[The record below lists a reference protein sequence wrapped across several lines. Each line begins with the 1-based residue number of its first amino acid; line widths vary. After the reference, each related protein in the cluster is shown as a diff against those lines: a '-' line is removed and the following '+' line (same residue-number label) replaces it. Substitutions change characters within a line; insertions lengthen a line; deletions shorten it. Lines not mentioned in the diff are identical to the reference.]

1 MSHRYIKGFAVAMA
15 LGLGVAACSSSHSGS
30 GTSASGKN
38 VTITEESVTGVTFT
52 QNFNPFDANSLGTQ
66 ANVRSLTW
74 EPLFEFDSLQPGV
87 YHPMLGKS
95 FTWSNGGKT
104 LTVAL
109 RTGVK
114 FSDGT
119 PFTSAD
125 VAYTFNTINTNAA
138 ANYSGVPAMS
148 SVTTPDSSTVVLNF
162 KTAQYS
168 NIFAIAGDT
177 FIVPKHIFS
186 SISNLPTA
194 TIAKPVGTGPYVLKS
209 FTTQLVTFTANPH
222 YWGGTPPITTVQIP
236 YYSGNTA
243 ATTALAA
250 GQLDWGGNEIP
261 DLQSLYVSKDPAH
274 NHYWF
279 PGGNTVTLWVN
290 VAKGGP
296 LADPK
301 VRQAISAGLNRQ
313 ELSSKGEY
321 GYEAPATS
329 SSGLILPTQ
338 QQSLAASL
346 ANDISATPSAT
357 KVASL
362 LSSDGYSKDSKG
374 MWAKSGKEISF
385 SVEDPTAF
393 TDYYADAQLI
403 AGQLKAVG
411 INATVDGVA
420 APAWFTDAADGN
432 FQTMVHWGG
441 GVGGAADP
449 FPFGQYQYWMDSSIG
464 APLGQSAT
472 SNYGRYSN
480 PQAQAAIT
488 AFENTN
494 DTAAQATQL
503 QKLESIEST
512 EMPTIPLVYG
522 ADWNEYSTAR
532 ITGWPSQSDPY
543 MDPSPDDPEVG
554 YTLLHLK
561 AAS

>member
-1 MSHRYIKGFAVAMA
+1 MTALARKLAVYAITAWVAITVNFLLPHLMPGNPVQTMIGKLQGRVTPQTQKAIELQFGIGLHQSLWSQYTSYWSELFHGNLGQSITLSAPVSTVLGQTLPWTVGLLGAATVISFA
-15 LGLGVAACSSSHSGS
+15 LGTLAGIALGWRRGS
-30 GTSASGKN
+30 WLDGLLPVS
-38 VTITEESVTGVTFT
+38 TFF
-52 QNFNPFDANSLGTQ
+52 QAVPYFFLGTVLLLVLGSDLHWFPVLGNY
-66 ANVRSLTW
+66 ARGMT
-74 EPLFEFDSLQPGV
+74 PGFNLPFIGSV
-87 YHPMLGKS
+87 LRYAELPAATIVLSSIAGWMLGMR
-95 FTWSNGGKT
+95 NMMI
-104 LTVAL
+104 TVM
-109 RTGVK
+109 
-114 FSDGT
+114 D
-119 PFTSAD
+119 
-125 VAYTFNTINTNAA
+125 
-138 ANYSGVPAMS
+138 
-148 SVTTPDSSTVVLNF
+148 
-162 KTAQYS
+162 
-168 NIFAIAGDT
+168 
-177 FIVPKHIFS
+177 
-186 SISNLPTA
+186 
-194 TIAKPVGTGPYVLKS
+194 
-209 FTTQLVTFTANPH
+209 
-222 YWGGTPPITTVQIP
+222 TVQIP

-250 GQLDWGGNEIP
+250 GQLDWAGNEIP

-301 VRQAISAGLNRQ
+301 VRQAISAGLNPQ

-329 SSGLILPTQ
+329 SSGLILPV
-338 QQSLAASL
+338 QQSFLAPSL
-346 ANDISATPSAT
+346 ANDISATPSAS
-357 KVASL
+357 KVGSL
-362 LSSDGYSKDSKG
+362 LSADGYSKDSKG
-374 MWAKSGKEISF
+374 MWARNGQEISF

-403 AGQLKAVG
+403 VGQLKSVG

-464 APLGQSAT
+464 APMGQSAT

-480 PQAQAAIT
+480 SQAQAAIT

-532 ITGWPSQSDPY
+532 ITRWPTQSDPY
-543 MDPSPDDPEVG
+543 MDPSPG
-554 YTLLHLK
+554 
-561 AAS
+561 ARG